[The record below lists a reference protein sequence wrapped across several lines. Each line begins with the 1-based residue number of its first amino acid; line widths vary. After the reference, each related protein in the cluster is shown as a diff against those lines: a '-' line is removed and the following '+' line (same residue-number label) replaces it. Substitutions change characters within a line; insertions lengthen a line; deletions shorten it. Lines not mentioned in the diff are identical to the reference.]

1 MLLLPYICLCAE
13 DKKDDESFV
22 KQRLNEQ
29 FIKAMDILNTRRRRE
44 VLEQQRIEKKD
55 RLRRQLGHEETKS
68 NLDVQNPEVQKPKT
82 RGKDK
87 KSLMEQER
95 EIHEA
100 YQTLSRELEK
110 RKIQR
115 EKHHRIKVIRQ
126 KEHAEA
132 MAKKHDLWRRI
143 AIGKDQLTRVSS
155 KQYTILISLVCLC
168 LVYLHIKNTLV

>member
-1 MLLLPYICLCAE
+1 
-13 DKKDDESFV
+13 
-22 KQRLNEQ
+22 
-29 FIKAMDILNTRRRRE
+29 MDILNTKRMHE
-44 VLEQQRIEKKD
+44 VLEQQRMEKKEA
-55 RLRRQLGHEETKS
+55 LRRNLGQEETKS
-68 NLDVQNPEVQKPKT
+68 KFDVQKPEDQKPKT

-100 YQTLSRELEK
+100 YQILSRELEK

-115 EKHHRIKVIRQ
+115 EKHYRIKAIRQ

-143 AIGKDQLTRVSS
+143 VIRKQKLARVSS
-155 KQYTILISLVCLC
+155 KQYNILISLYQK
-168 LVYLHIKNTLV
+168 YL